1 LNNIKPEIKE
11 EGFDLISKDFNSE
24 NCILPQFRS
33 VSKIKEIDE
42 EKIKTEEVFLSQ
54 DSFSKKR
61 ESISLI
67 DIRISPLK
75 ELINGSKSRK
85 DLKYLFKNNL
95 ENSEQKR
102 TKIED
107 LLRQIQEVNQHTN
120 DILVKFENKNNDIFT
135 SLNEKVIDEVNESV
149 EMSEIKQNS
158 MKDSESSQK
167 KYISNKNDLISSVDT
182 KCNLSLSVRSNIN
195 VERITTSNEEK
206 ETVDIEISGSK
217 ANICEPS
224 LTLNNTDN
232 IFKGLGQYD
241 ELVIETPKDNI
252 ISIPKIE
259 ILKNKLKEIEIV
271 EVNDKHNEIDNE
283 IDLNI
288 IASKKKFLR
297 SICEET
303 AERFKYSPD
312 QFKLEEKDKLH
323 RNIKN
328 LQDQIELLN
337 KEINTERSKH
347 KKEISSFNISMEVFN
362 PLDLRSS

>member
-1 LNNIKPEIKE
+1 MNNIKPEIKN

-33 VSKIKEIDE
+33 VSHFKENDE

-61 ESISLI
+61 DSISLI

-102 TKIED
+102 TKIQD

-120 DILVKFENKNNDIFT
+120 DILVKFENKNHENLT
-135 SLNEKVIDEVNESV
+135 SFQDKVIDEVNESV
-149 EMSEIKQNS
+149 EMSGIKQNS
-158 MKDSESSQK
+158 IKESESSEK
-167 KYISNKNDLISSVDT
+167 NNILKNNDLISSVDT
-182 KCNLSLSVRSNIN
+182 KCNLSSSVRSNIN
-195 VERITTSNEEK
+195 VERIRNSNEEK
-206 ETVDIEISGSK
+206 ETVEIEISGSK
-217 ANICEPS
+217 ANISEPS
-224 LTLNNTDN
+224 LTLNNIDN
-232 IFKGLGQYD
+232 LFRGLGQYD
-241 ELVIETPKDNI
+241 ELIIETPKDNI
-252 ISIPKIE
+252 ISIPKTE
-259 ILKNKLKEIEIV
+259 ILKNQLKEIEIIDAI
-271 EVNDKHNEIDNE
+271 DKNNEIDKE

-303 AERFKYSPD
+303 AQRFKYSPD
-312 QFKLEEKDKLH
+312 QFKLQEKDKLH
-323 RNIKN
+323 RNIRN
-328 LQDQIELLN
+328 LQDQIEFLQ

-362 PLDLRSS
+362 PLDFRSS